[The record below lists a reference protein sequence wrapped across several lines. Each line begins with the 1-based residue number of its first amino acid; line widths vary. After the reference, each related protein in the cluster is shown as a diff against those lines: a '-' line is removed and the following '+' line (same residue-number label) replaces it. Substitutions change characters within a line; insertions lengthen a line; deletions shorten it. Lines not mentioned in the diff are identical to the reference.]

1 MTAQS
6 IDDVAALELRST
18 SVKFGGVTA
27 VNGISLRIPRAAGIS
42 AIIGPNGAG
51 KTTVFNVLSGIIR
64 PASGQILIDGRDMT
78 GRRPDEIFRARV
90 ARTFQGVRM
99 FRHLDVRDNVLL
111 AARSASAPGRPGGPS
126 LWIDRR
132 HDAQRRAEWALAQVE
147 LPHALWSASPDR
159 LTLLERRLAE
169 IARALTVEPIALLL
183 DEPAAGLNT
192 AEKQRLCDL
201 LGKLAVATGCRIVVI
216 EHDMKLVMTIAE
228 RIWVMNFGC
237 LLGEGTPAEIRA
249 NEAVVEAYLGTRSH
263 HG

>member
-6 IDDVAALELRST
+6 TSEVAALELRAA
-18 SVKFGGVTA
+18 SVRFGGVTA
-27 VNGISLRIPRAAGIS
+27 VNNVSLRIPRSAGIS

-99 FRHLDVRDNVLL
+99 FAHLDVRDNVLL
-111 AARSASAPGRPGGPS
+111 AARSASAPGNSPGGPS
-126 LWIDRR
+126 VWIDRR
-132 HDAQRRAEWALAQVE
+132 GDALRRAEWALAQVE
-147 LPHALWSASPDR
+147 LPQALWPALPDR

-192 AEKQRLCDL
+192 AEKERLCVL
-201 LGKLAVATGCRIVVI
+201 LGKLAAATGCRIVVI

-228 RIWVMNFGC
+228 HIWVMNFGC

-249 NEAVVEAYLGTRSH
+249 NEAVVEAYLGTH

>member
-1 MTAQS
+1 MTAPA
-6 IDDVAALELRST
+6 INDVAALELRAA

-27 VNGISLRIPRAAGIS
+27 VNSVSLRIPRSAGIS

-64 PASGQILIDGRDMT
+64 PASGRILVDGRDMT

-99 FRHLDVRDNVLL
+99 FAHLNVRDNVLL

-126 LWIDRR
+126 VWIDRR
-132 HDAQRRAEWALAQVE
+132 HDALRRTENALAQVE
-147 LPHALWSASPDR
+147 LPRALWPALPDR

-192 AEKQRLCDL
+192 AEKARLCDL
-201 LGKLAVATGCRIVVI
+201 LAGLAATGCRIVVI

-249 NEAVVEAYLGTRSH
+249 NEAVVEAYLGTH

>member
-1 MTAQS
+1 MTAPANN
-6 IDDVAALELRST
+6 DVAAIELRAA

-27 VNGISLRIPRAAGIS
+27 VNNVSLRIPRSAGIS

-64 PASGQILIDGRDMT
+64 PASGQIVIDGRDMT

-99 FRHLDVRDNVLL
+99 FAHLNVRENVLL
-111 AARSASAPGRPGGPS
+111 AARSAPGRPGGRS

-132 HDAQRRAEWALAQVE
+132 GDALRRAERALAQVE
-147 LPHALWSASPDR
+147 LPRALWSALPDR

-169 IARALTVEPIALLL
+169 IARALTVAPIALLL

-192 AEKQRLCDL
+192 AEKERLCAL
-201 LGKLAVATGCRIVVI
+201 LGKLAAATGCRIVVI

-228 RIWVMNFGC
+228 RIWVMNFGY

-249 NEAVVEAYLGTRSH
+249 DEAVVEAYLGSRSH